1 MVHLL
6 KVFCKDFP
14 PMRFVS
20 PDALA
25 DAAAVTLTAQQIEQL
40 RRFGSEHTTTS
51 GELLYEAGKT
61 IPSMI
66 VVLEGRLDIVDRL
79 DGSDRRL
86 LSVGP
91 GQFVGELSLLTGQ
104 VSFGTCVVAEP
115 GRVLTV
121 PVAGVRRVIA
131 TLPAL
136 GDVLVMTF
144 ALRRKRLLQ
153 AANNMLT
160 LVGPDTSQSLLRV
173 AEFADRNRLPYR
185 WLLADDPIASDLLD
199 RVAADRDVEDWV
211 IVRDEVALPNP
222 SPLRV
227 AKVIGLDLALSEH
240 EVADLLVVG
249 AGPAGLS
256 AAVYAASE
264 GLRTIVVDNVAIGG
278 QAGASSRIENYLGF
292 PTGISGGDLAFLAEV
307 QALKFGARITVPNN
321 AVALRRD
328 GDHLE
333 VELEYGNALRGRCV
347 MLATGARYR
356 RLGLP
361 GEDTLAGIYYAAT
374 ELEARFC
381 SADPVVVVGGG
392 NSAGQAAMFLSER
405 TPAVHLV
412 HRGDELQ
419 SSMSQYLIARLE
431 KAPNIHLHFE
441 SQVVEIHGHEE
452 LAGVTIAGR
461 SGHRTELSAG
471 GLFVMIGADPCTA
484 WLRGAVELDRHGF
497 ILTGDDLPRSAAG
510 TAISGFETSQPGVYA
525 VGDVRSGSIKRVASA
540 VGEGSVVVAAVHRYL
555 ASTPVTIA
563 NR

>member
-61 IPSMI
+61 IPAMI

-333 VELEYGNALRGRCV
+333 VELEYGNAIPPVGPPGRRHASRHLLRGHRARGPFLQRGSSRRCGRRKLGRPGRHV
-347 MLATGARYR
+347 SFRADSGGPSGA
-356 RLGLP
+356 P
-361 GEDTLAGIYYAAT
+361 G
-374 ELEARFC
+374 
-381 SADPVVVVGGG
+381 
-392 NSAGQAAMFLSER
+392 
-405 TPAVHLV
+405 
-412 HRGDELQ
+412 
-419 SSMSQYLIARLE
+419 
-431 KAPNIHLHFE
+431 
-441 SQVVEIHGHEE
+441 
-452 LAGVTIAGR
+452 
-461 SGHRTELSAG
+461 
-471 GLFVMIGADPCTA
+471 
-484 WLRGAVELDRHGF
+484 
-497 ILTGDDLPRSAAG
+497 
-510 TAISGFETSQPGVYA
+510 
-525 VGDVRSGSIKRVASA
+525 
-540 VGEGSVVVAAVHRYL
+540 
-555 ASTPVTIA
+555 
-563 NR
+563 